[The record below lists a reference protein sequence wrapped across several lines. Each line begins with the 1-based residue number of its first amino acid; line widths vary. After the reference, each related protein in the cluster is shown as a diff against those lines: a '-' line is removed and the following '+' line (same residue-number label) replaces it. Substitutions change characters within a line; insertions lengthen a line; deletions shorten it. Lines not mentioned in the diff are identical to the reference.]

1 MPAFLHKDLALLVG
15 ALIAALELFLL
26 LHSAVLVRY
35 SLSDKLGNFI
45 HVFDH
50 GQANAEN

>member
-1 MPAFLHKDLALLVG
+1 MTALLHKDLALLLG
-15 ALIAALELFLL
+15 ALVAALKLFLFLL
-26 LHSAVLVRY
+26 FRVLVRY
-35 SLSDKLGNFI
+35 SLSDELGNFL